1 MGENLG
7 KRKGLEVRQ
16 TILCLKKQNQ
26 NQEKRSKP
34 SLSPEQK
41 TTKPEIK
48 CYKFGKP
55 GHMSF
60 NCGKGRGKLS
70 QGYLLCMTPLTTE
83 QSEFP
88 PCSVQGKINGKFAE
102 MVVDSECSR
111 TLVHRKYVNS
121 LALTGDKI
129 TVLTAAG
136 ERLTV
141 PLAKVEFDSEEG
153 KHVELVGVLD
163 KLPVDCLL
171 GRSSFGKTL
180 SRQNILDQW
189 EENVRAADAGGQEA
203 FVMTRRQRALEEAQL
218 RADELIDRESSIA
231 VKSLS
236 KKEKKREGP
245 EEGDLQTLFEGK
257 IPEEKGEENSEDDT
271 AVTEPEKENFP
282 VNILDRNRN
291 QLIADQKSDVTLEKI
306 RREAFQKTPEVSDG
320 YFFTN
325 DLLFHRKYLS
335 DEHNGTRY
343 VDRIVMPESYRNEIL
358 RVGHTIPLSGHMG
371 SKKTFDRIAA
381 HFS

>member
-1 MGENLG
+1 MGENL
-7 KRKGLEVRQ
+7 
-16 TILCLKKQNQ
+16 
-26 NQEKRSKP
+26 
-34 SLSPEQK
+34 
-41 TTKPEIK
+41 
-48 CYKFGKP
+48 
-55 GHMSF
+55 
-60 NCGKGRGKLS
+60 
-70 QGYLLCMTPLTTE
+70 
-83 QSEFP
+83 
-88 PCSVQGKINGKFAE
+88 
-102 MVVDSECSR
+102 
-111 TLVHRKYVNS
+111 
-121 LALTGDKI
+121 

-136 ERLTV
+136 ERLNSF
-141 PLAKVEFDSEEG
+141 PAKVEFDNKEG
-153 KHVELVGVLD
+153 KLVELVGVLD

-257 IPEEKGEENSEDDT
+257 IPEEKGEENSENDT

-306 RREAFQKTPEVSDG
+306 RREAFQKAPEVSDG

-343 VDRIVMPESYRNEIL
+343 VDRIVVPESYRNEIL

-381 HFS
+381 HFSWPGLSFDVRKYCATCPQCQLVARKLKSKRAPLKPVEIVTEPFKKIAIDIVGELPRTTTGYKYILTIVDYATRYPEAIPLQITNAKTVAEA

>member
-1 MGENLG
+1 M
-7 KRKGLEVRQ
+7 
-16 TILCLKKQNQ
+16 
-26 NQEKRSKP
+26 
-34 SLSPEQK
+34 
-41 TTKPEIK
+41 
-48 CYKFGKP
+48 
-55 GHMSF
+55 
-60 NCGKGRGKLS
+60 
-70 QGYLLCMTPLTTE
+70 
-83 QSEFP
+83 
-88 PCSVQGKINGKFAE
+88 
-102 MVVDSECSR
+102 
-111 TLVHRKYVNS
+111 
-121 LALTGDKI
+121 
-129 TVLTAAG
+129 
-136 ERLTV
+136 
-141 PLAKVEFDSEEG
+141 
-153 KHVELVGVLD
+153 
-163 KLPVDCLL
+163 
-171 GRSSFGKTL
+171 
-180 SRQNILDQW
+180 DQW

-236 KKEKKREGP
+236 KKETKREGP

-257 IPEEKGEENSEDDT
+257 IPEEKGEENSENDT

-306 RREAFQKTPEVSDG
+306 RREAFQKVPEVSDG

-343 VDRIVMPESYRNEIL
+343 VDRIVVPESYRNEIL

-381 HFS
+381 HFSWPGLSFDVRKYCATCLQCQLVTRKLKSKRAPLKPVGNVPEPFKKIAIDIVGELPTIRGTVLQYAYFSVTSRFPLKTVHHFRNFLALLPPPTLYKVETRKKLWIHASSIVCGVRGRFGPV